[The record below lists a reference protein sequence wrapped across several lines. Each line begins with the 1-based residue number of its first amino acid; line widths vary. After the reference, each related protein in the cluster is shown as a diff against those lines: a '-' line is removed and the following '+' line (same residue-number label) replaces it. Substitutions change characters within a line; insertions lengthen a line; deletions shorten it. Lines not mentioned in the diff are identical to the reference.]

1 MDEQVLT
8 QAEEILRWRFEDRAL
23 LARALTHASIAE
35 TRQSSNER
43 LEFLGD
49 AVLGMLVCEYVFRMF
64 PDLLEG
70 DMTKIKSAVVSR
82 RTCAIVA
89 DRLGLSTL
97 LRLGKGMQIREGLP
111 SSVSAAVLESV
122 IGAVYIEGG
131 LDAARTFLMR
141 ELEPII
147 ARAAESGHQQ
157 NFKSVLQQ
165 VAQQHL
171 QASPTYVV
179 LDEKGPDHSKSF
191 EVCVDVAG
199 RRFGSAWGGSKKQAE
214 QQAALIALRA
224 MGVVVINGDGEPTVI
239 TPEEI
244 AARAN
249 SGELVAAASE
259 A

>member
-1 MDEQVLT
+1 MDEQTLC
-8 QAEEILRWRFEDRAL
+8 QAETILRWRFRDREL
-23 LARALTHASIAE
+23 LARALTHASIAD

-49 AVLGMLVCEYVFRMF
+49 AVLGMLVCEHVFRVY

-82 RTCAIVA
+82 RTCAVIA
-89 DRLGLSTL
+89 ERLGLNTL
-97 LRLGKGMQIREGLP
+97 LRLGKGMQVREGLP

-131 LDAARTFLMR
+131 LEAAREFLMS
-141 ELEPII
+141 ELEPMV

-171 QASPTYVV
+171 QASPLYVV
-179 LDEKGPDHSKSF
+179 LDEKGPDHAKTF
-191 EVCVDVAG
+191 EVCVDVGG

-224 MGVVVINGDGEPTVI
+224 MGVVVMNGEGDPTVI
-239 TPEEI
+239 SASEI
-244 AARAN
+244 AERAVQ
-249 SGELVAAASE
+249 GVLVIVE
-259 A
+259 P

>member
-1 MDEQVLT
+1 VDESTLS
-8 QAEEILRWRFEDRAL
+8 QAEEILRWRFQDRGL

-49 AVLGMLVCEYVFRMF
+49 AVLGMLVCEHVFRAF

-97 LRLGKGMQIREGLP
+97 LRLGKGMQVREGLP

-122 IGAVYIEGG
+122 IGAVYLEGG
-131 LDAARTFLMR
+131 LEATRAFLMA
-141 ELEPII
+141 ELEPIV

-171 QASPTYVV
+171 QASPVYVV
-179 LDEKGPDHSKSF
+179 LDERGPDHAKTF
-191 EVCVDVAG
+191 EVCVDVGG
-199 RRFGSAWGGSKKQAE
+199 RRFASAWGGSKKQAE
-214 QQAALIALRA
+214 QQAALHALKS
-224 MGVVVINGDGEPTVI
+224 MGVVVMNGDGDPTVI
-239 TPEEI
+239 SADAIAEI
-244 AARAN
+244 VVLED
-249 SGELVAAASE
+249 SGASSNE

>member
-1 MDEQVLT
+1 MDEQTLAR
-8 QAEEILRWRFEDRAL
+8 AEQILRWRFTDRGL
-23 LARALTHASIAE
+23 LVRALTHASIAD

-49 AVLGMLVCEYVFRMF
+49 AVLGMLVCEHVFRVY
-64 PDLLEG
+64 PQLLEG

-82 RTCAIVA
+82 RTCAVVA
-89 DRLGLSTL
+89 DHLGLSEL
-97 LRLGKGMQIREGLP
+97 LRLGKGMQVREGLP

-122 IGAVYIEGG
+122 IGAVYLEGG
-131 LDAARTFLMR
+131 LEATRAFLMS

-171 QASPTYVV
+171 QASPMYVV
-179 LDEKGPDHSKSF
+179 LDEKGPDHAKTF
-191 EVCVDVAG
+191 EVCVEVGG

-224 MGVVVINGDGEPTVI
+224 MGVVVSGEDGEPTVI
-239 TPEEI
+239 SAVEI
-244 AARAN
+244 AERALA
-249 SGELVAAASE
+249 GVLVVVAAE
-259 A
+259 L